1 MSTVQVQSQVSLDEL
16 LNGVGQLSLP
26 ELERFVMQA
35 IALLAQRKSPSLT
48 KDEAELLMR
57 INQGLPLEV
66 QQRYDGLVAKRKAET
81 LTPDEHQE
89 LLNLVDQIEKSDAE
103 RAKCLADLARLRGTS
118 LASVMEDLGISPPAY
133 A

>member
-81 LTPDEHQE
+81 LTPDEHRE
-89 LLNLVDQIEKSDAE
+89 LLDLVDQIEKSDAE

-118 LASVMEDLGISPPAY
+118 LAFVMEDLGISPPAY

>member
-48 KDEAELLMR
+48 KDEAELLIK
-57 INQGLPLEV
+57 INQGLPLDV
-66 QQRYDGLVAKRKAET
+66 QERYDELVAKRKAEA
-81 LTPDEHQE
+81 LTTDEHQE
-89 LLNLVDQIEKSDAE
+89 LLHLVDLIERSDAE
-103 RAKCLADLARLRGTS
+103 RVKCLADLARLRGTS
-118 LASVMEDLGISPPAY
+118 LMSVMEDLGIHPPAY